1 MANGLSSSGFLLIDV
16 FHHRLVFLLI
26 FQSLSCR
33 LVVGV
38 HPFQLSVVICIGIVS
53 SDGFVFDRLQIYV
66 VAVSAT
72 LGLLFF

>member
-1 MANGLSSSGFLLIDV
+1 MAIGLSSSSFLFINV
-16 FHHRLVFLLI
+16 FHKLLVFLLI
-26 FQSLSCR
+26 FQSLGSR

-38 HPFQLSVVICIGIVS
+38 HPFQLSVVVCIGIVS
-53 SDGFVFDRLQIYV
+53 SDSFVFNCLQISV